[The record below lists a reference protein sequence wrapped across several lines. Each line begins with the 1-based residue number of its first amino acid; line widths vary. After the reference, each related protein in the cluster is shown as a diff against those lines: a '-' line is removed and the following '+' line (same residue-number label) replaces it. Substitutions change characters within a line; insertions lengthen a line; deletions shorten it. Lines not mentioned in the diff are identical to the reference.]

1 MKLKL
6 VRIRLVAMGL
16 FYILLSHAQSDVI
29 RGNNI
34 ADHLLIKQR
43 EAITN
48 PPDIDGSPYNN
59 DSFSLGNVYT
69 MKGIFKDIAMRQD
82 LVNDWIEFR
91 EKGLTY
97 ILDPGPNIIKVEI
110 DTITLY
116 TQPVYKDGKLA
127 MGFFKVLDDDKV
139 KLLVQKSILF
149 VEKPPVKAYTS
160 TNIPAKFMRDADK
173 FYFRVDKLE
182 AKQISN
188 IKKMIDLFPDHHKE
202 LTSYIKRKKVGINQE
217 DLLKLWAYYNKL

>member
-1 MKLKL
+1 MNLKL
-6 VRIRLVAMGL
+6 TRIPFVVIGL
-16 FYILLSHAQSDVI
+16 IFVLNAYTQSDVV

-43 EAITN
+43 EALTN
-48 PPDIDGSPYNN
+48 PPDIDGSPYDK
-59 DSFSLGNVYT
+59 DSFALGNVYT
-69 MKGIFKDIAMRQD
+69 MKGIFKDISMRQD

-91 EKGLTY
+91 EKGVRY
-97 ILDPGPNIIKVEI
+97 ILDPGPNIIKVEL

-160 TNIPAKFMRDADK
+160 TNIPAKFVRDADK
-173 FYFRVDKLE
+173 YYFRVDNLE
-182 AKQISN
+182 AKRISN

-202 LTSYIKRKKVGINQE
+202 LTSYIKRKKVGINQD

>member
-1 MKLKL
+1 MIKKLSRL
-6 VRIRLVAMGL
+6 LLVALGIC
-16 FYILLSHAQSDVI
+16 ILLQAHAQADVI

-48 PPDIDGSPYNN
+48 PPDIDGSPYDK
-59 DSFSLGNVYT
+59 DSFTLGTVYT

-91 EKGLTY
+91 EKGVRY

-110 DTITLY
+110 DSTTLY
-116 TQPVYKDGKLA
+116 TQPIYKDGKLA
-127 MGFFKVLDDDKV
+127 MGFFSVLDDDKV

-160 TNIPAKFMRDADK
+160 TNIPAKFMRDQDK
-173 FYFRVDKLE
+173 FFFRVDKLE
-182 AKQISN
+182 AKPITN

-202 LTSYIKRKKVGINQE
+202 LTSYTKRKKVGINQE